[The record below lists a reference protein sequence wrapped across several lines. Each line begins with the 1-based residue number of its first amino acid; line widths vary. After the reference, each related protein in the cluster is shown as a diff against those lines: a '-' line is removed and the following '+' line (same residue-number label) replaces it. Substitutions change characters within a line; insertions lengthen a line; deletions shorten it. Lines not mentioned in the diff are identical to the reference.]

1 MSEGPLCKVSGAIL
15 QRGASVAL
23 GKLVRQLFTNRYS
36 HTSAVLHLGS
46 PSTGLFILVQ
56 VKQYLREVWAVVE
69 NVWLLSTFIFG
80 RSGVFHLNLGSEL
93 ETQDLFLAST
103 WG

>member
-1 MSEGPLCKVSGAIL
+1 M
-15 QRGASVAL
+15 AL

-46 PSTGLFILVQ
+46 PSTGLFTLVQ

-69 NVWLLSTFIFG
+69 NVWLSVYFYIWQVRCVSFK
-80 RSGVFHLNLGSEL
+80 SGL
-93 ETQDLFLAST
+93 
-103 WG
+103 